1 MLLSQQW
8 VWIWY
13 SIELQS
19 STAGWSLAAVI
30 FLLLSQAIFRMLCCD
45 LRPWSFSRSYF
56 SVVTHIRRGRWYYNM
71 EKLLHKS
78 KICDQIRPDS
88 CQSCLTMREPTIM
101 KFNLK
106 RLSYT
111 NLCPLD
117 FQFAWRKS
125 RGGKECSLVSY
136 VSEQYEDQFSPVES
150 HTRAFG
156 DYHSVKLQRDRAKQ
170 GIYMSTYLAFGS
182 QEDLMRFLDEL
193 SCESQSFCC
202 MADN

>member
-1 MLLSQQW
+1 
-8 VWIWY
+8 
-13 SIELQS
+13 
-19 STAGWSLAAVI
+19 
-30 FLLLSQAIFRMLCCD
+30 
-45 LRPWSFSRSYF
+45 
-56 SVVTHIRRGRWYYNM
+56 M

-156 DYHSVKLQRDRAKQ
+156 DYYSIKLQRDRAKQ
-170 GIYMSTYLAFGS
+170 RHFYVEVVRIRNTEG
-182 QEDLMRFLDEL
+182 LDEGIT
-193 SCESQSFCC
+193 
-202 MADN
+202 